1 MEARQGLEQANLSR
15 TTPVQTPSPPEEMNA
30 SVSAGTPAAGKT
42 PTPAKAAESGV
53 GQPAI
58 APPSTGGKQPAGAAV
73 EIKGHSSPASD
84 TDSFAMVAKSNN
96 VRFHDGQMEA
106 RQGRKVKTTR
116 PDYGLAA
123 ITDAQSMLD
132 ITVVLGVTVDAA
144 GNVSDV
150 TILHS
155 SGSENIDL
163 PTKAAVYN
171 WWFEP
176 KKDKDGRGLP
186 DLWVVRID

>member
-1 MEARQGLEQANLSR
+1 METPLQASALARGDAPVVAKTAEFGVEQPTLAL
-15 TTPVQTPSPPEEMNA
+15 PS
-30 SVSAGTPAAGKT
+30 SAA
-42 PTPAKAAESGV
+42 
-53 GQPAI
+53 
-58 APPSTGGKQPAGAAV
+58 KQPAGAAV
-73 EIKGHSSPASD
+73 EVKGHSSPTSD

-96 VRFHDGQMEA
+96 VRFHNGKMEA
-106 RQGRKVKTTR
+106 RQGRKVNTTR
-116 PDYGLAA
+116 PNYGLAA
-123 ITDAQSMLD
+123 MTDAQSMLTV
-132 ITVVLGVTVDAA
+132 TVVLGVTVDAA
-144 GNVSDV
+144 GNVQDV